1 MDLNIQESQKAAVGN
16 MLNLSQQLGSGSGV
30 GGGMNGNGG
39 AGVGGNVGY
48 GNNKNNVWILEGPH
62 IWKVLIYDRTG
73 QTILSP
79 LMKVGSLRHHGVT
92 LHIQINTQKSPI
104 PEVPG
109 LYFIKPTEENI
120 DKLCDDLKNL
130 FYESYYI
137 NFLSPCSD
145 KLLEYFAKKALE
157 TGNANRITK
166 VIDRYLDF
174 VSLSPYQFSLG
185 MDKVYSEFYNS
196 KTGDDKIQ
204 QIMDNIVIGLICVF
218 SSLGVIPI
226 IRCSSNQ
233 YSPSQMIAR
242 ELDKRLRDLL
252 KKTSNS
258 NAFDMNSNNRPVL
271 ILLDRNIDLSSMINH
286 TWIYQGLI
294 HDIYNLKLNRITV
307 DDQNNSKK
315 VFDLDSNDEFWI
327 KHSGEHF
334 TQVANSVSE
343 LLSEYNK
350 KLSEL
355 NYSNE
360 DSTQMANNLVVA
372 INSIPEMTEKKRSID
387 THTNIAT
394 RLVDEIKKREL
405 DKLFEIEE
413 SFDNIPTVSGCINEI
428 DNLFNSN
435 TDKTFL
441 TLDKLRVVLS
451 LLTHERHSNNISNQN
466 IDSLVKYFDGN
477 VDYVNIIK
485 YIYVS
490 NIQSKNSAVNV
501 SAFSGNI
508 SNNSSTLESINN
520 TNNILSSNNNISANN
535 GASHGFGPGL
545 NSNYNNSQ
553 DPNSFQE
560 ASKSGITSIA
570 KNVGGKV
577 FDMAGKNILQ
587 GVRALLPINK
597 TLKIT
602 SIVENIMEK
611 KPYFSASNIA
621 NSTQL
626 SSNSNYDDYLYFD
639 PKQPCL
645 HDQDT
650 SKVPRIKVNPRQGIV
665 FLIGGGN
672 FVEAHD
678 VLNYAKRTQKNII
691 YGCTEFVNPSE
702 FIKELEIISS

>member
-1 MDLNIQESQKAAVGN
+1 MDLNIQESQKMAVGN
-16 MLNLSQQLGSGSGV
+16 MLNLSQQLGLNSTV
-30 GGGMNGNGG
+30 GGGINGSG
-39 AGVGGNVGY
+39 AGTGMGGGLGY
-48 GNNKNNVWILEGPH
+48 SSNKNNVWILEGPH
-62 IWKVLIYDRTG
+62 IWKVLIYDRAG

-130 FYESYYI
+130 CYESYYI

-145 KLLEYFAKKALE
+145 KLLEYFAIKASE

-174 VSLSPYQFSLG
+174 VSLSSCQFSLG
-185 MDKVYSEFYNS
+185 MEKVYSEFYNS
-196 KTGDDKIQ
+196 KTSDDKIQ
-204 QIMDNIVIGLICVF
+204 QIMDNVVTGLICVF

-252 KKTSNS
+252 KRTSNS
-258 NAFDMNSNNRPVL
+258 NFFNMNNNNRPVL
-271 ILLDRNIDLSSMINH
+271 ILLDRNADLSSMVNH

-294 HDIYNLKLNRITV
+294 HDIYSLKLNRITI
-307 DDQNNSKK
+307 DDQNSGKK

-334 TQVANSVSE
+334 TQVANSVGE

-355 NYSNE
+355 NHNND
-360 DSTQMANNLVVA
+360 DSTQIANNLAAA
-372 INSIPEMTEKKRSID
+372 INSLPEMTEKKRSID

-394 RLVDEIKKREL
+394 KLVDEIKKREL
-405 DKLFEIEE
+405 DKLFEVEE

-428 DNLFNSN
+428 NNLFSSDSN
-435 TDKTFL
+435 KTFL
-441 TLDKLRVVLS
+441 VSDKLRVVLS
-451 LLTHERHSNNISNQN
+451 LLTHERHGNNISNQH
-466 IDSLVKYFDGN
+466 IDMLVKYFEKDN
-477 VDYVNIIK
+477 VNYVNIIK
-485 YIYVS
+485 YIYNSTGNASSFSTSNNDYPTLESTGNINS
-490 NIQSKNSAVNV
+490 NILSNN
-501 SAFSGNI
+501 G
-508 SNNSSTLESINN
+508 NNSSTSGVNPVIY
-520 TNNILSSNNNISANN
+520 SGS
-535 GASHGFGPGL
+535 
-545 NSNYNNSQ
+545 NSNYSYSQ
-553 DPNSFQE
+553 DLNSSQE
-560 ASKSGITSIA
+560 ASKSGITSLA

-602 SIVENIMEK
+602 SIVDNIMER

-626 SSNSNYDDYLYFD
+626 SSNSSCDDYLYFD

-650 SKVPRIKVNPRQGIV
+650 SKVPRIKVNPKQGIV
-665 FLIGGGN
+665 FVIGGGN

-691 YGCTEFVNPSE
+691 YGCTEFVNPNE

>member
-1 MDLNIQESQKAAVGN
+1 MDLNIQESQKEAVGN

-196 KTGDDKIQ
+196 KTADDKIQ

-372 INSIPEMTEKKRSID
+372 INSLPEMTEKKRSID

-441 TLDKLRVVLS
+441 TLDKLRVVLC

-501 SAFSGNI
+501 STFSGNT

-520 TNNILSSNNNISANN
+520 ANNILNSNNNISANN

-665 FLIGGGN
+665 FVIGGGN